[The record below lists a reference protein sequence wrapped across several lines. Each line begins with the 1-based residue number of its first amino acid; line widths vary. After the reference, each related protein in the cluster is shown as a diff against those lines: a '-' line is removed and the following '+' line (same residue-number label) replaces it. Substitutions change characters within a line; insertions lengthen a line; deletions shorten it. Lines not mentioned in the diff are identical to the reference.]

1 MTHFAWSFPPF
12 VTTAWPTA
20 HVPMRSHS
28 SWIVG
33 PPRWR
38 IAPATPEPSCRASF
52 AGLTTASTGSGVMSD
67 LTMLERDSHRSER
80 PFAVYRSRVPTMAS
94 AIRM

>member
-33 PPRWR
+33 PPRCR

-52 AGLTTASTGSGVMSD
+52 AGLTTASTGRVVMSD
-67 LTMLERDSHRSER
+67 LTMSSATAIGGAV
-80 PFAVYRSRVPTMAS
+80 PSPVYRSRVPTMAS